1 MNNNNS
7 IYSKLS
13 YGLYSKA
20 DYRYITDNYVI
31 HEYDLHHKDLP
42 VYAYYDWLA
51 ERRSEREM
59 KEYDVK
65 EEFKDVKMTKEK
77 ILEILHYKKC
87 KTMLRYVI
95 SLAEILKYA
104 TERDDKVHSINLSCV
119 SATMLALYEYQVRA
133 SRVVSRC
140 KDIFFL
146 KEVDSFYVF
155 KPKHS
160 KVGMCKAYILNKE
173 VQDLL
178 MELKKELNI
187 VPIRV
192 RQLNKTVSKKDVD
205 MEKVKQLQDKA
216 VISSSL
222 HIVNPCATR
231 EEFEKTLTYI
241 IQCKYPQFAQMTA
254 EASYVNSQQFYL
266 EHPELQTRI
275 KLSFKYSDS
284 GILTSIGFRATNRNS
299 LVQRQE
305 SRKEDKQED

>member
-1 MNNNNS
+1 MLNNNYS
-7 IYSKLS
+7 IYAKLS
-13 YGLYSKA
+13 YGLYSKS
-20 DYRYITDNYVI
+20 DYCDITDNYVI

-42 VYAYYDWLA
+42 VYAYYDSLA
-51 ERRSEREM
+51 ERRAAREM
-59 KEYDVK
+59 QEYDVK
-65 EEFKDVKMTKEK
+65 EEFKDVKMTKKK
-77 ILEILHYKKC
+77 ILEILHYKKR
-87 KTMLRYVI
+87 KTMLRYVV

-104 TERDDKVHSINLSCV
+104 TERDNKVHSINLSCV
-119 SATMLALYEYQVRA
+119 SATMLALFKYQARA
-133 SRVVSRC
+133 SRVIARC

-155 KPKHS
+155 KPKGS

-187 VPIRV
+187 VPLRA
-192 RQLNKTVSKKDVD
+192 RQLNDTVSKKEID

-222 HIVNPCATR
+222 RIVNPCSTR

-241 IQCKYPQFAQMTA
+241 IHRKYPQFSQMIA
-254 EASYVNSQQFYL
+254 ESEYVNSQQFYL
-266 EHPELQTRI
+266 EHPMLQTRI
-275 KLSFKYSDS
+275 KLSFEYSDT

-305 SRKEDKQED
+305 HRKEVI